1 MRSRAGSICGG
12 SPPSSASEERRTPSL
27 VRRLTK
33 RRLRARHS
41 PDGFTYASP
50 CSSLFA
56 PFFTR
61 FRGDSGCDNPQ
72 KPLCFQSVGQKA
84 RSLAEQAL
92 NRETIRLIRE
102 IILPD
107 KGRNREITGA
117 RTVRADWAP
126 FRPNSAARNVAAK
139 PTSSSSHRYDPS
151 GFDQAF
157 LHENSR

>member
-107 KGRNREITGA
+107 KGRSREITGQDRPRPQDTFGEFGSFAMTASRREEGEWRRNA
-117 RTVRADWAP
+117 RASASWARA
-126 FRPNSAARNVAAK
+126 
-139 PTSSSSHRYDPS
+139 TSIS
-151 GFDQAF
+151 
-157 LHENSR
+157 